1 MQKDNQGV
9 NFFPSPSGG
18 VEGKFE
24 QQQET
29 YLVLQRSEHSQTTR
43 LQVCNAEEYLAGDK
57 DWQNISVLVTKTP
70 TEAKIFKSQF
80 HTAAKRGA
88 TSRSVSLEK
97 VAEIRKNEIFTWMHR
112 LYKCKDEEVEFIRVH
127 PNKQP
132 GYSNK
137 KKRRSRKSK
146 TD

>member
-1 MQKDNQGV
+1 M
-9 NFFPSPSGG
+9 NFFPSPSSGI
-18 VEGKFE
+18 EGNPE

-112 LYKCKDEEVEFIRVH
+112 LYKCREEDVDFIRVN

-137 KKRRSRKSK
+137 KKRRARKSK
-146 TD
+146 NDS